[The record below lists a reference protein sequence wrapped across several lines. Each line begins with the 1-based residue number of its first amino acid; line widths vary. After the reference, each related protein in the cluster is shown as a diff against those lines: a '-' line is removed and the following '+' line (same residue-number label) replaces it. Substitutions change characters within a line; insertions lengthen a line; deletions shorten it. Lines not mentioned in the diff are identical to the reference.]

1 MVREWMEEIFTFFKS
16 GKYNFDISCSLGSGL
31 RCVCRGGKVWS
42 YYLLP
47 KRWLIC
53 TVWLH
58 PTEIFTFMLFHI
70 TGDCPTHIYFCSFVF
85 FIRDICQI
93 RQYLLQ
99 SCRTSTPNL
108 CETSSCTCGSCW
120 AAGNK
125 PMADP
130 RSQILFS
137 SPVPGI
143 FTPCCELDCSSMGGR
158 GTAGSVCEI
167 CVFRW
172 IVKNNTQRQN
182 SNSVAAAMLHVCL
195 HLMPL
200 NLIICDC
207 YI

>member
-1 MVREWMEEIFTFFKS
+1 MVRGWMEEFFTFFKT
-16 GKYNFDISCSLGSGL
+16 GKYSVDVSCSLGSEL
-31 RCVCRGGKVWS
+31 HCVCHDGLIILFTTEKVANLYSLIAPNWGIHIYIIS
-42 YYLLP
+42 HNWRLPHPYLL
-47 KRWLIC
+47 
-53 TVWLH
+53 
-58 PTEIFTFMLFHI
+58 LF
-70 TGDCPTHIYFCSFVF
+70 FCF
-85 FIRDICQI
+85 FLRDICQI

-99 SCRTSTPNL
+99 SSRTSTPNL

-172 IVKNNTQRQN
+172 IVKNNTQTQN
-182 SNSVAAAMLHVCL
+182 SSSLAAAMLHVCL

-200 NLIICDC
+200 NLIIFDWH
-207 YI
+207 I